1 LRGLYRVE
9 SVRSSTGGFA
19 GHVTAH
25 PLSTINVTTISS
37 GRRKIYR
44 GRSEISRMPTEV
56 YFLNLQLRG
65 QCCMQQGGRAALI
78 NPGQFSIVDSTE
90 PYLNDY
96 CSDDWEQ
103 YSFRIPRHLLRPLL
117 RNPDQATATIV
128 ADNGGVG
135 TVLVD
140 LLKSIVRNVEGLSP
154 TATTLGSSMVELV
167 AMSLGATQGG
177 RDMARGSARQALC
190 ASLVKHVEMNIADPD
205 LAPAKVAA
213 HFGISVRYLHKV
225 LEEGGRSFG
234 RLALERRLER
244 CARDLAKADRETVT
258 EIALRWGF
266 NDLSHFSRTFRQRF
280 GKTPREYRSEGLPGS
295 HRANGRSWWLRTGQA
310 AFSSR
315 LNALPMY
322 SRGSASRSASLT
334 CKTSP
339 RKMVW
344 LS

>member
-1 LRGLYRVE
+1 MEIWTTSDLPERDQFSYWREVLCQAYIALNP
-9 SVRSSTGGFA
+9 VRPSSSGGFT

-25 PLSTINVTTISS
+25 PLSSINVTTISS
-37 GRRKIYR
+37 NRQKVYR
-44 GRSEISRMPTEV
+44 GRAEISRMPTEV

-65 QCCMQQGGRAALI
+65 QCCMQQGGRKALL
-78 NPGQFSIVDSTE
+78 NPGEFSIVDSTE
-90 PYLNDY
+90 SYLNDY

-117 RNPDQATATIV
+117 RTPERATATIV

-135 TVLVD
+135 TVAID

-154 TATTLGSSMVELV
+154 IGVTLSSSIVELV
-167 AMSLGATQGG
+167 AMSLGATQAAQE
-177 RDMARGSARQALC
+177 MVRGSARQALC
-190 ASLVKHVEMNIADPD
+190 SSLVTYIRTNVADPE

-234 RLALERRLER
+234 RLVLEQRLER
-244 CARDLAKADRETVT
+244 CARDFAKQKAESETVT

-280 GKTPREYRSEGLPGS
+280 GKTPREYRSEG
-295 HRANGRSWWLRTGQA
+295 A
-310 AFSSR
+310 
-315 LNALPMY
+315 
-322 SRGSASRSASLT
+322 
-334 CKTSP
+334 
-339 RKMVW
+339 
-344 LS
+344 

>member
-1 LRGLYRVE
+1 MATWTTNDLPERDQFSYWREVLCEAYIALNP
-9 SVRSSTGGFA
+9 VREPAPGGFA

-37 GRRKIYR
+37 GRQKIYR

-65 QCCMQQGGRAALI
+65 QCCMQQGGRAALL
-78 NPGQFSIVDSTE
+78 NPGEFSIVDSTE

-117 RNPDQATATIV
+117 RNPEKATATIV
-128 ADNGGVG
+128 ADNGGIS
-135 TVLVD
+135 TVAID

-154 TATTLGSSMVELV
+154 TGATLSSSMVELV
-167 AMSLGATQGG
+167 AMSLGATQAAQE
-177 RDMARGSARQALC
+177 MAPGSARQALC
-190 ASLVKHVEMNIADPD
+190 ASLVSHIETNVADPE

-234 RLALERRLER
+234 RLVLEQRLER
-244 CARDLAKADRETVT
+244 CARDFVKQTADSETVT

-280 GKTPREYRSEGLPGS
+280 GKTPREYRSEG
-295 HRANGRSWWLRTGQA
+295 A
-310 AFSSR
+310 
-315 LNALPMY
+315 
-322 SRGSASRSASLT
+322 
-334 CKTSP
+334 
-339 RKMVW
+339 
-344 LS
+344 